1 MKKMK
6 FKAIEL
12 KYLDEETIKNI
23 RIWRNQKFIADQM
36 FTQHEIGEE
45 EHQRWVDAVRK
56 DENRHLFVFYLDD
69 QPFAVVQSRYD
80 PKHDY
85 VETGDYL
92 ISEEYQVMGYGTFV
106 KYFIP
111 VIMFHHLGYKTIY
124 GEILNNNKNNIRIL
138 NKLCKDDLRVEERL
152 IDGKKVEVCILEVSI
167 KSGDKDN
174 SDHLEKLIHKCVEKE
189 YEILI

>member
-6 FKAIEL
+6 FKAVEL
-12 KYLDEETIKNI
+12 KCLDEMTIKNI
-23 RIWRNQKFIADQM
+23 RVWRNQKFIADQM

-45 EHQRWVDAVRK
+45 EHQRWIDAVRK

-80 PKHDY
+80 PEHDY

-92 ISEEYQVMGYGTFV
+92 ISEEYQAMGYGTFV
-106 KYFIP
+106 KYFTS
-111 VIMFHHLGYKTIY
+111 VIMYHRLGYKTIH
-124 GEILNNNKNNIRIL
+124 GEILKKNKNNMRIT
-138 NKLCKDDLRVEERL
+138 NKLCKGEMRVEERL
-152 IDGKKVEVCILEVSI
+152 IDGEKVEVCILEVDMN
-167 KSGDKDN
+167 SGDKDN
-174 SDHLEKLIHKCVEKE
+174 TVHLEKLINKCIEDE